1 MPVMTSLAM
10 KPVTSTIGSVIDG
23 VDLTGP
29 LPGEDVAAIRQALL
43 DRGVVFFRGQELSSE
58 QMHAFVSNFG
68 DPIHID
74 YFGDPADGTQQAV
87 AAADEIITG
96 SLTAT
101 RRGTAVWHTDIAW
114 IPKPPFATV
123 LRAASVPPV
132 GGDTCWADMAAAYEA
147 LSDPMK
153 RMLDGLTAVNSMLP
167 TIEREQLLKQAL
179 MVKGQPKVVETVH
192 PVETERGRRAE
203 TQGQL
208 PTLLVRLDHDDVREP
223 APAKPDDRH
232 RADRAATE
240 DADLHAGLGAGDVD
254 SVQRDRERLDQRPVG
269 EVDVVGDAPEHLGG
283 AAHPLGVTT
292 AVGAEADAAIE
303 RGSDVEA
310 IDWWEGIDADA
321 VALAPALHSRS
332 DRGDRAGELVTEDR
346 ALGQD
351 PGREHVEVGAADP
364 AGRDLDGHLA
374 LAGLGVGDLADLE
387 ALLRRDRDSPH
398 AAISGIRSGQAV
410 SASTWAE
417 SDSRRSSRSGGATTV
432 IPTGSDPAGT
442 GAGID
447 AAGCPVW
454 FQTGV

>member
-192 PVETERGRRAE
+192 PVVTVHPESGRKVLNVNECTTLRIVE
-203 TQGQL
+203 LSPIESTQVLTALFMHIRTPDFQC
-208 PTLLVRLDHDDVREP
+208 RWHWSANDVAFWDNR
-223 APAKPDDRH
+223 
-232 RADRAATE
+232 
-240 DADLHAGLGAGDVD
+240 
-254 SVQRDRERLDQRPVG
+254 SVQHYAVPDYEEERVMQR
-269 EVDVVGDAPEHLGG
+269 
-283 AAHPLGVTT
+283 
-292 AVGAEADAAIE
+292 IE
-303 RGSDVEA
+303 
-310 IDWWEGIDADA
+310 
-321 VALAPALHSRS
+321 L
-332 DRGDRAGELVTEDR
+332 AGE
-346 ALGQD
+346 APQ
-351 PGREHVEVGAADP
+351 AA
-364 AGRDLDGHLA
+364 
-374 LAGLGVGDLADLE
+374 
-387 ALLRRDRDSPH
+387 
-398 AAISGIRSGQAV
+398 
-410 SASTWAE
+410 
-417 SDSRRSSRSGGATTV
+417 
-432 IPTGSDPAGT
+432 
-442 GAGID
+442 
-447 AAGCPVW
+447 
-454 FQTGV
+454 